1 MRWIDYGLGGLQAEA
16 LECVPASE
24 RDLSS
29 LYKRLAEL
37 GELYGYEAR
46 ERFYE
51 IGRPES
57 LAETD
62 AFLRRFNASGSASG

>member
-1 MRWIDYGLGGLQAEA
+1 VA
-16 LECVPASE
+16 ASE

-29 LYKRLAEL
+29 LYKRLAQLREL
-37 GELYGYEAR
+37 CGYEAR

-57 LAETD
+57 FAETD
-62 AFLRRFNASGSASG
+62 AFLRRVNASDPVSG

>member
-1 MRWIDYGLGGLQAEA
+1 MRWIDYGLGGFTAGA
-16 LECVPASE
+16 LDQVPPSE
-24 RDLSS
+24 HDVSA
-29 LYKRLAEL
+29 LYKRLAEI
-37 GELYGYEAR
+37 GELCGYEAR

-62 AFLRRFNASGSASG
+62 AFLRVVNASGPVSD

>member
-1 MRWIDYGLGGLQAEA
+1 MRWIDYGLGGLEA
-16 LECVPASE
+16 RTLELVPATE

-37 GELYGYEAR
+37 GELCGYEAR

-62 AFLRRFNASGSASG
+62 AFLRRVNISGPVSG

>member
-1 MRWIDYGLGGLQAEA
+1 
-16 LECVPASE
+16 VPASE

-29 LYKRLAEL
+29 LYSRLAQL
-37 GELYGYEAR
+37 GDLCGYEAR

-62 AFLRRFNASGSASG
+62 AFLRRVKASGSVWG